1 MFQQEIIYLSG
12 GIDAEAR
19 SQGSFFINI
28 KRENITCVPPKK
40 KKVNFLHNLINSLFF
55 EIKRVDAVAAVAQV
69 KMVIGNISNLFTI
82 TLSIYKKTPKN
93 RATAAESPG
102 FFVLLEFKENEDIGQ
117 VHQRLL
123 TA

>member
-1 MFQQEIIYLSG
+1 
-12 GIDAEAR
+12 
-19 SQGSFFINI
+19 
-28 KRENITCVPPKK
+28 
-40 KKVNFLHNLINSLFF
+40 
-55 EIKRVDAVAAVAQV
+55 
-69 KMVIGNISNLFTI
+69 MVIGNISNLFTI
-82 TLSIYKKTPKN
+82 TLSIYKKKNPKN